1 MSAEGVTITFELRL
15 KPETVAGFLAAIP
28 KMLLETKEFDG
39 FRSIRVVQ
47 HKDDPT
53 RVLMVELW
61 DSEEA
66 YRKYIDWRTA
76 RGEMDGLAQL
86 TNGTDINIWPRF
98 VVQF

>member
-1 MSAEGVTITFELRL
+1 MSADGVTITFELRL
-15 KPETVAGFLAAIP
+15 KPQAVAGFLAAIP
-28 KMLLETKEFDG
+28 NMLQETKTFDG
-39 FRSIRVVQ
+39 FRTIRVVK

-76 RGEMDGLAQL
+76 RGDMDGLAQL
-86 TNGTDINIWPRF
+86 TTSTDINVWPR
-98 VVQF
+98 VVVEI